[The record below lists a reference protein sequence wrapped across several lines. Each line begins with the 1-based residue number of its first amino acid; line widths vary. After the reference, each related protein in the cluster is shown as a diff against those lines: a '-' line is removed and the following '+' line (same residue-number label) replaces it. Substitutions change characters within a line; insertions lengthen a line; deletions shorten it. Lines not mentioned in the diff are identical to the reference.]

1 MHGLMRLQKN
11 TEVRMIID
19 ANVILRCILNDN
31 QQLAMQA
38 KSLIEN
44 NDCFVPN
51 EVVVEVV
58 FVLQKV
64 YNVPREEIKNLIIVS
79 FNYFEVSN
87 EMLLRDALLFYA
99 QTKLDFVDCL
109 LAAYYSVEN
118 HQIGTLDKKLNN
130 FISQIK

>member
-1 MHGLMRLQKN
+1 MRLQKN
-11 TEVRMIID
+11 IEVRMIID

-51 EVVVEVV
+51 EVVAEVV

>member
-1 MHGLMRLQKN
+1 MRLQKN

-51 EVVVEVV
+51 EVIAEVV

>member
-1 MHGLMRLQKN
+1 MRLQKN

-51 EVVVEVV
+51 EVVAEVV

-130 FISQIK
+130 IISQIK

>member
-51 EVVVEVV
+51 EVIAEVV

>member
-1 MHGLMRLQKN
+1 MRLQKN

-51 EVVVEVV
+51 EVIAEVV

-64 YNVPREEIKNLIIVS
+64 YNVPREEIKNLIKVS

>member
-1 MHGLMRLQKN
+1 
-11 TEVRMIID
+11 MIID

-51 EVVVEVV
+51 EVVAEVV

-87 EMLLRDALLFYA
+87 EMLLKGNQQNLILFVHKI
-99 QTKLDFVDCL
+99 TTHL
-109 LAAYYSVEN
+109 LATS
-118 HQIGTLDKKLNN
+118 HLKLQNN
-130 FISQIK
+130 

>member
-1 MHGLMRLQKN
+1 MRLQKN

-51 EVVVEVV
+51 EVVAEVV

>member
-51 EVVVEVV
+51 EVVAEVV

>member
-1 MHGLMRLQKN
+1 
-11 TEVRMIID
+11 MIID

>member
-51 EVVVEVV
+51 EVVAEVV

-64 YNVPREEIKNLIIVS
+64 YKKPQKAKSRLNSRGFCKKNVKRSHKKYKKCQN
-79 FNYFEVSN
+79 
-87 EMLLRDALLFYA
+87 
-99 QTKLDFVDCL
+99 C
-109 LAAYYSVEN
+109 SV
-118 HQIGTLDKKLNN
+118 
-130 FISQIK
+130 

>member
-1 MHGLMRLQKN
+1 MRLQKN

-51 EVVVEVV
+51 EVIAEVV

-118 HQIGTLDKKLNN
+118 HQISKKNKKLNN

>member
-1 MHGLMRLQKN
+1 MRLQKN

-51 EVVVEVV
+51 EVIAEVV

-64 YNVPREEIKNLIIVS
+64 YNVLYANDRREW
-79 FNYFEVSN
+79 
-87 EMLLRDALLFYA
+87 
-99 QTKLDFVDCL
+99 
-109 LAAYYSVEN
+109 
-118 HQIGTLDKKLNN
+118 
-130 FISQIK
+130 

>member
-1 MHGLMRLQKN
+1 MRLQKN

-51 EVVVEVV
+51 EVVAEVV

-118 HQIGTLDKKLNN
+118 HQIGTLDKKLND